1 MAILELNTM
10 RGNYFLSK
18 SIFKYDLKIAE
29 IRLLLVLTSTYK
41 NNLDKLTCEQKKWI
55 SASRREYV
63 KLKEYEKHLIKLG
76 LLNEDG
82 TGIKLDKDYL
92 IYRDISTF
100 NICKNIRQLFV
111 LSLKVWHKQGK
122 VIISEDMFQSLFGK
136 SIYRINENWKRT
148 CDQLNISCSWEKKN
162 NNIYI
167 KIDKENKSSTVE
179 ITSVNNE
186 SNTIN
191 TNEKQHE
198 ENKTEK
204 DFDFLNNIGK
214 VRKEEIIVFNGTEFT
229 AEELDEY
236 FRNN

>member
-1 MAILELNTM
+1 MKELNLTTL
-10 RGNYFLSK
+10 RGNYYLTKNAFD
-18 SIFKYDLKIAE
+18 YDLNIVDL
-29 IRLLLVLTSTYK
+29 RLLLVLTSVYK
-41 NNLDKLTCEQKKWI
+41 TTIDELNYDQKMWIANSKSRYSKLSESEKKLINFGLIDK
-55 SASRREYV
+55 
-63 KLKEYEKHLIKLG
+63 
-76 LLNEDG
+76 DG
-82 TGIKLDKDYL
+82 TGLKLENNYI
-92 IYRDISTF
+92 IYKNLDIF
-100 NICKNIRQLFV
+100 DICKNIRQVFIC
-111 LSLKVWHKQGK
+111 SLKFWHKKGK
-122 VIISEDMFQSLFGK
+122 IIVSETTFKMLFGDTLK
-136 SIYRINENWKRT
+136 MINKNWKRT
-148 CDQLNISCSWEKKN
+148 CEQLNISCSWEKKN

-204 DFDFLNNIGK
+204 DFSFLNNIGK
-214 VRKEEIIVFNGTEFT
+214 VKKEEVIVFNGTEFT